1 MMPTAERLMLVM
13 PELIMLAG
21 AIVVAV
27 LGLSERRVI
36 RTSVPIV
43 TLATLVAALVAV
55 GLVHTPERA
64 ASAGL
69 PLPML
74 GLYGRSLIAVLGIG
88 LVALS
93 VGSVDRRL
101 EEALER
107 GLARFDSLR
116 VLGGEFHAFILF
128 SLAGAMLVTV
138 APDFIWLFLAIELAS
153 LPTYIMVAVSR
164 GSRLAQEAAVKYFF
178 LGALSSAIVLYGVA
192 MLYGAAGSLE
202 FTAVQQA
209 LAGEAGGSSIAV
221 LGTVLVV
228 VGLGFK
234 ITAVPMHFYA
244 PDVYEGA
251 SIPTTA
257 FLSFVPK
264 ATGFFAVMAVL
275 AAIGFSPELETAQLP
290 PRVDAVLWMIAAL
303 TMTLGNLGALLQRS
317 IKRMLAYSSIS
328 HSGYMLVGIVA
339 GPVFGGFDA
348 VLLYLLV
355 YGLTNIVVFAALA
368 SIERDGREVD
378 DFDDLAGLRTRH
390 PWASAMLALGAG
402 SLIGLPPLLG
412 FWGKLDLF
420 MAGVDAGE
428 IVLVVIMALNSAVS
442 VWYYL
447 RLVGLPT
454 IAPAGPRAEAI
465 TAVPSRWPIATA
477 IVSGFGI
484 FLLPFALDPLSEAS
498 AVAGPDAIE
507 AMTAEAIPVPHPTL
521 QPTPSSIDG
530 PPADGTDV
538 LGGAGSTDAATV
550 DVDSAIGDVADAR
563 TRPATA
569 LVPVL

>member
-36 RTSVPIV
+36 RASVPIV

-55 GLVHTPERA
+55 GSVHTAERA

-93 VGSVDRRL
+93 IGSVDRRL

-202 FTAVQQA
+202 FVAVQQA
-209 LAGEAGGSSIAV
+209 FSGGAGGSSVAV

-264 ATGFFAVMAVL
+264 ATGFFALMAVL

-290 PRVDAVLWMIAAL
+290 PRVDAVLWMVAAL

-428 IVLVVIMALNSAVS
+428 IVLVVIMALNSAIS

-454 IAPAGPRAEAI
+454 IAPAGPRAESI

-507 AMTAEAIPVPHPTL
+507 ALTANAEVDA
-521 QPTPSSIDG
+521 QS
-530 PPADGTDV
+530 ADGTPSDDTEV
-538 LGGAGSTDAATV
+538 LGNPRGADVATV
-550 DVDSAIGDVADAR
+550 DIDLATHDVTDAR
-563 TRPATA
+563 TRPSTVS
-569 LVPVL
+569 VPGA

>member
-1 MMPTAERLMLVM
+1 M
-13 PELIMLAG
+13 
-21 AIVVAV
+21 
-27 LGLSERRVI
+27 
-36 RTSVPIV
+36 
-43 TLATLVAALVAV
+43 
-55 GLVHTPERA
+55 
-64 ASAGL
+64 
-69 PLPML
+69 
-74 GLYGRSLIAVLGIG
+74 
-88 LVALS
+88 
-93 VGSVDRRL
+93 
-101 EEALER
+101 
-107 GLARFDSLR
+107 
-116 VLGGEFHAFILF
+116 
-128 SLAGAMLVTV
+128 
-138 APDFIWLFLAIELAS
+138 
-153 LPTYIMVAVSR
+153 
-164 GSRLAQEAAVKYFF
+164 
-178 LGALSSAIVLYGVA
+178 
-192 MLYGAAGSLE
+192 
-202 FTAVQQA
+202 
-209 LAGEAGGSSIAV
+209 
-221 LGTVLVV
+221 
-228 VGLGFK
+228 
-234 ITAVPMHFYA
+234 
-244 PDVYEGA
+244 
-251 SIPTTA
+251 
-257 FLSFVPK
+257 
-264 ATGFFAVMAVL
+264 MAVL
-275 AAIGFSPELETAQLP
+275 AAIGFSPELETALLP
-290 PRVDAVLWMIAAL
+290 PRVDAVLWMVAAL

-428 IVLVVIMALNSAVS
+428 IVLVVIMALNSAIS

-454 IAPAGPRAEAI
+454 IAPAGPRAESI

-507 AMTAEAIPVPHPTL
+507 ALTANAEVDA
-521 QPTPSSIDG
+521 QS
-530 PPADGTDV
+530 ADGTPSDDTEV
-538 LGGAGSTDAATV
+538 LGNPRGADVATV
-550 DVDSAIGDVADAR
+550 DIDLATHDVTDAR
-563 TRPATA
+563 TRPSTVS
-569 LVPVL
+569 VPGA

>member
-290 PRVDAVLWMIAAL
+290 PRVDAVLWMVAAL

-507 AMTAEAIPVPHPTL
+507 AMTAEAIPA
-521 QPTPSSIDG
+521 PSSMDG
-530 PPADGTDV
+530 PSADGTDV
-538 LGGAGSTDAATV
+538 LGDAGSTDAATA
-550 DVDSAIGDVADAR
+550 DVDPAIGDVADAR

>member
-507 AMTAEAIPVPHPTL
+507 AMTAEAIPA
-521 QPTPSSIDG
+521 PSSMDG
-530 PPADGTDV
+530 PSADGTDV
-538 LGGAGSTDAATV
+538 LGDAGSTDAATA
-550 DVDSAIGDVADAR
+550 DVDPAIGDVADAR